1 MPETN
6 QAKLGRYWT
15 FLTTASGIRVEV
27 HVEGGEKLETGE
39 CLMPSDRVS
48 KTLVGEPTPVNELE
62 GFYRQLRG
70 VLGPKGTT
78 LAGDADKT
86 LQEKV
91 AAANQNHRSP
101 GLTGPNGADFCLTE
115 FFAVQY
121 AGEKD
126 GSPVQVKRE
135 LRSRGDGERVVA
147 TAVWTIW
154 ISPDVL
160 HCAAKLSG
168 QQQLGDSLAVNANE
182 SWEDMIRDATFDFET
197 VQDPTQQP
205 SSVLPDGSSIKSGS
219 TSTSA
224 NDRHHKPFPAEGSSE
239 NENGKRSLITGDEAD
254 GHERKRVR
262 SGSLASIDSLPG
274 GISAKSFAEYTS
286 SKAQT

>member
-6 QAKLGRYWT
+6 QAKLWRHWT
-15 FLTTASGIRVEV
+15 FLTTASGIDVEV
-27 HVEGGEKLETGE
+27 HVEGGEKLETGK
-39 CLMPSDRVS
+39 CLMPSGPVS
-48 KTLVGEPTPVNELE
+48 RTLVGEPTPVKELE
-62 GFYRQLRG
+62 AFYRQLGG
-70 VLGPKGTT
+70 VLGPKGSL
-78 LAGDADKT
+78 LAGDPDKT

-91 AAANQNHRSP
+91 EAANQNHRSP
-101 GLTGPNGADFCLTE
+101 GLTGPDGFDFRLTE

-154 ISPDVL
+154 ISPDEL
-160 HCAAKLSG
+160 HCAAKPSG
-168 QQQLGDSLAVNANE
+168 QQQPVDSLAVNANE
-182 SWEDMIRDATFDFET
+182 SWEDMIRDSTFET
-197 VQDPTQQP
+197 VEDLSQQR
-205 SSVLPDGSSIKSGS
+205 SSVLPDGSSIKGGS

-224 NDRHHKPFPAEGSSE
+224 NDWHHKPFPAEGSSE
-239 NENGKRSLITGDEAD
+239 NENGKRSLMTGDEAD

>member
-6 QAKLGRYWT
+6 QAKLWRHWT
-15 FLTTASGIRVEV
+15 FLTTASGIDVEV

-39 CLMPSDRVS
+39 CLMPSGRVS
-48 KTLVGEPTPVNELE
+48 RTLVGELTPVNELE
-62 GFYRQLRG
+62 GFYWQLRG

-91 AAANQNHRSP
+91 EAANQNHRSP

-115 FFAVQY
+115 SFAVQY

-154 ISPDVL
+154 ISPDQL
-160 HCAAKLSG
+160 HCAAEPS
-168 QQQLGDSLAVNANE
+168 QQQQHLKDSQSSQE
-182 SWEDMIRDATFDFET
+182 SWEDEFRAATFGTMQET
-197 VQDPTQQP
+197 SQQP
-205 SSVLPDGSSIKSGS
+205 SSELPVATSMMVDS
-219 TSTSA
+219 TNTPV
-224 NDRHHKPFPAEGSSE
+224 NDWPLERLFFEDSRQ
-239 NENGKRSLITGDEAD
+239 NDNGKRSLHGGDGAD
-254 GHERKRVR
+254 DTIPKRVR
-262 SGSLASIDSLPG
+262 TGSVSSIDSNDSLPG
-274 GISAKSFAEYTS
+274 GTDAGSFARSTS
-286 SKAQT
+286 SNART